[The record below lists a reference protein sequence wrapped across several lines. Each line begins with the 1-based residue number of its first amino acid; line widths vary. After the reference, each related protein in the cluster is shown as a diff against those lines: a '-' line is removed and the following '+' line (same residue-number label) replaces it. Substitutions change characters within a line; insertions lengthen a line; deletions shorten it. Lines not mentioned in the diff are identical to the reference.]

1 MANYSVTAIIVFI
14 VITLL
19 YFIASVLIPNKNV
32 SNVLTAIY
40 YLLIFG
46 SQIGIVLIATKQRC
60 GSYML
65 GTTLQ
70 YGIIPWLVIFGG
82 FVTFLHF
89 FPGWKAPFSNTFGY
103 FVTYLMGVKTI
114 FNKLLKSDFKSSDP
128 KLNKIMQ
135 DVYQDKAMLI
145 NESTPNN
152 FEKIAQVQ
160 RGGADV
166 LLNES
171 SNKLLKPD
179 FESSD
184 LKLNKIMQDVYQDKA
199 MLINEFTPN
208 NFEKAINDLAPI
220 MNSDVVQNNKVNWR
234 NDALKTLEKLVV
246 VKDEV
251 SRFIW
256 YVLIGTLITSMSNL
270 GIMSHSCNYSVQ
282 QMESDIDKG
291 IDTAMLEVGKKI
303 GSMTYNVR
311 D

>member
-19 YFIASVLIPNKNV
+19 YFIASVLIPNKG
-32 SNVLTAIY
+32 SSKVLTAIY

-46 SQIGIVLIATKQRC
+46 SQIGIILIATKQKC

-82 FVTFLHF
+82 LMGLLYA

-103 FVTYLMGVKTI
+103 FVTYLMGVKTV

-145 NESTPNN
+145 NE
-152 FEKIAQVQ
+152 
-160 RGGADV
+160 
-166 LLNES
+166 L
-171 SNKLLKPD
+171 
-179 FESSD
+179 
-184 LKLNKIMQDVYQDKA
+184 
-199 MLINEFTPN
+199 TPN
-208 NFEKAINDLAPI
+208 NFEKAINQLSPI
-220 MNSDVVQNNKVNWR
+220 MNSSVVSNNKINWG
-234 NDALKTLEKLVV
+234 NDTLKTLKKLVLI
-246 VKDEV
+246 KDEV

-270 GIMSHSCNYSVQ
+270 GVMSQPCNLSVQ
-282 QMESDIDKG
+282 QMETSVARQQAAAAAATEADNN
-291 IDTAMLEVGKKI
+291 KKPQ
-303 GSMTYNVR
+303 TYNIR